1 MLWGFFLM
9 VLVSMLRTGFYVK
22 EMKSIQFFN
31 PSWVIHMR
39 AQVNS
44 STIANICRLIQ
55 TFKYQY
61 CGFKVHFKLILVYNL
76 KTKSNFWSKYPH
88 YIMGC
93 MINLGSMFF
102 LFLLVLNLAYIEY
115 PLCHIWSVYMQYL
128 RCCDHYDKCL
138 FPITQQAE
146 VLLNFFGECIN
157 ITLWLTQSHISVKN
171 CKLYCKLSSNWWY
184 HLNQSIEFLNVL
196 FYLSLPA
203 QIYGHFPK
211 AYTP

>member
-1 MLWGFFLM
+1 M
-9 VLVSMLRTGFYVK
+9 
-22 EMKSIQFFN
+22 
-31 PSWVIHMR
+31 
-39 AQVNS
+39 NS

-61 CGFKVHFKLILVYNL
+61 CGFKMHFKLILVYNL

-88 YIMGC
+88 YIMGY

-102 LFLLVLNLAYIEY
+102 LFSLVLNLAYIEY
-115 PLCHIWSVYMQYL
+115 SLCHIWSVYMQYL
-128 RCCDHYDKCL
+128 RWCDHSDKCL
-138 FPITQQAE
+138 FPITQQAD

-171 CKLYCKLSSNWWY
+171 CNLYCKLSSSWWY
-184 HLNQSIEFLNVL
+184 HLDQSIASLNVL
-196 FYLSLPA
+196 FHLSLPP
-203 QIYGHFPK
+203 QIYGQFPK